1 MRYTTER
8 TRRQILLGF
17 RNVLKAKR
25 FSAITVQDICD
36 EALIHRTTFYR
47 YYEDKYHLLKDFI
60 YHLAEELT
68 RREKESD
75 ADVFRLL
82 VDYVEENR
90 SLLEHALLDS
100 DSQIL
105 FKSMVEIAAG
115 LIREQSKSRNDPLS
129 EKLRQSRYPDV
140 VCDVYATAFITIL
153 QKWISGEYKYGK
165 EDILNIFTQV
175 MLD

>member
-1 MRYTTER
+1 MSSTTER
-8 TRRQILLGF
+8 TRRQIIHSF
-17 RNVLKAKR
+17 KNVLQAKR
-25 FSAITVQDICD
+25 FSAITVQDICED
-36 EALIHRTTFYR
+36 ALIHRTTFYR

-60 YHLAEELT
+60 YQLAEELT
-68 RREKESD
+68 RREKGSE

-90 SLLEHALLDS
+90 TLLEHALLDT

-105 FKSMVEIAAG
+105 FKSLVEIAAG

-129 EKLRQSRYPDV
+129 EKLRRSRYPDV
-140 VCDVYATAFITIL
+140 VCDMYATAFITIL
-153 QKWISGEYKYGK
+153 QKWISGEYKYDK